1 MNFKNIKSNQ
11 IILFVVALMLVSAG
25 YLSYSMRGTPVSS
38 NIVSENEVSSIGDA
52 RLVSSNNV
60 IDSNSLNEVSVATSS
75 SSSSRTD
82 DYFASSR
89 LGRDTIAAADFCS
102 LAFRRQAPAA
112 FRRVENVQ
120 FRRRDCS
127 GNPKPDCGN
136 SAFWSVIFVPY
147 TGACGRNLSCGGA
160 VCEKR
165 LGKENGRLP
174 FFVLHSLYLR
184 TAHFFAA
191 IRFDHRRSC
200 GAYRVGV
207 FSFQRAA
214 PHALRRNQGGQ
225 STGKARRSGNR
236 VRTITEIYRKSF
248 SCHL

>member
-89 LGRDTIAAADFCS
+89 LGRDTMYSQMIESYQNLLDNQNVSEEQKTVASQEITEINNTQNSIMIC
-102 LAFRRQAPAA
+102 
-112 FRRVENVQ
+112 ENLIKTKGISDV
-120 FRRRDCS
+120 
-127 GNPKPDCGN
+127 
-136 SAFWSVIFVPY
+136 VIFVNDKSINVIVKAD
-147 TGACGRNLSCGGA
+147 TLEQDTIAQIQNIIAREMNA
-160 VCEKR
+160 EI
-165 LGKENGRLP
+165 ENI
-174 FFVLHSLYLR
+174 HIS
-184 TAHFFAA
+184 
-191 IRFDHRRSC
+191 
-200 GAYRVGV
+200 
-207 FSFQRAA
+207 
-214 PHALRRNQGGQ
+214 N
-225 STGKARRSGNR
+225 K
-236 VRTITEIYRKSF
+236 
-248 SCHL
+248 

>member
-89 LGRDTIAAADFCS
+89 LGRDTMYSHMIESYQNLLDNQNVSEEQKTVATQEITEINNTQNSIMIC
-102 LAFRRQAPAA
+102 
-112 FRRVENVQ
+112 ENLIKTKGISDV
-120 FRRRDCS
+120 
-127 GNPKPDCGN
+127 
-136 SAFWSVIFVPY
+136 VIFVNDKSINVIVKAD
-147 TGACGRNLSCGGA
+147 TLEQDTIAQIQNIIAREMNA
-160 VCEKR
+160 EI
-165 LGKENGRLP
+165 ENI
-174 FFVLHSLYLR
+174 HIS
-184 TAHFFAA
+184 
-191 IRFDHRRSC
+191 
-200 GAYRVGV
+200 
-207 FSFQRAA
+207 
-214 PHALRRNQGGQ
+214 N
-225 STGKARRSGNR
+225 K
-236 VRTITEIYRKSF
+236 
-248 SCHL
+248 

>member
-89 LGRDTIAAADFCS
+89 LGRDTMYSQMIESYQKIIDKTKEENITCNTALEQFYEDKEYIYYFPCIKSKNVIVIYSNGYQETVATS
-102 LAFRRQAPAA
+102 L
-112 FRRVENVQ
+112 EYG
-120 FRRRDCS
+120 DITIE
-127 GNPKPDCGN
+127 DLE
-136 SAFWSVIFVPY
+136 
-147 TGACGRNLSCGGA
+147 RNNI
-160 VCEKR
+160 EFIKH
-165 LGKENGRLP
+165 KK
-174 FFVLHSLYLR
+174 
-184 TAHFFAA
+184 
-191 IRFDHRRSC
+191 DM
-200 GAYRVGV
+200 
-207 FSFQRAA
+207 
-214 PHALRRNQGGQ
+214 
-225 STGKARRSGNR
+225 
-236 VRTITEIYRKSF
+236 
-248 SCHL
+248 